1 MDLLIGVALF
11 VAVVFIVAGVILL
24 LKSKKDLLSERIKKH
39 RVTTSAIPWITQA
52 VDITKKRRK
61 LSDIPWLDRL
71 FQAIPF
77 FVKLDRVLVQSNVKY
92 PLGVFILMT
101 LILGF
106 VGYGVSSLSMKGSL
120 MSIPAALCAGMI
132 PFFYIIQKKNMRMK
146 KFERQLPDALDLFA
160 RSLRAGHAFSGG
172 LQMVAQ
178 EFDDPLGS
186 EFAKVIDEVNF
197 GVGIKEA
204 LINLTERVDCE
215 NLKFFAMSVTLQR
228 ETGGDLAEIL
238 ENIARLIRER
248 FKLQARIRALMAEG
262 KLSVIILIALPFFIG
277 FGFAI
282 VSPDY
287 LTVLIT
293 DPLGKLLVLTSF
305 VMMVLGVVVMKK
317 IVAIKV

>member
-1 MDLLIGVALF
+1 MVIALF
-11 VAVVFIVAGVILL
+11 VAVVLIVVGVILL
-24 LKSKKDLLSERIKKH
+24 LGSKRNVLSERIQKQTA
-39 RVTTSAIPWITQA
+39 TTSVSVIPWRTKA

-77 FVKLDRVLVQSNVKY
+77 FQKLDRVLEQSNVKY

-106 VGYGVSSLSMKGSL
+106 VGYGASTVLMKGSL
-120 MSIPAALCAGMI
+120 MSIPAAIGLGTI
-132 PFFYIIQKKNMRMK
+132 PLFYLIQKKKFRMR

-160 RSLRAGHAFSGG
+160 RSLKAGHAFSGG
-172 LQMVAQ
+172 LQTVAQ

-204 LINLTERVDCE
+204 LINLTDRVDCE
-215 NLKFFAMSVTLQR
+215 NLKFFAMSVALQR

-238 ENIARLIRER
+238 LNIARLIRER
-248 FKLQARIRALMAEG
+248 FKLQLRIQALMAEG
-262 KLSVIILIALPFFIG
+262 KLSAIILIVLPFFIG
-277 FGFAI
+277 FVLAV
-282 VSPDY
+282 VSPGY
-287 LTVLIT
+287 VTVLIT
-293 DPLGKLLVLTSF
+293 DPIGKLLVVISC
-305 VMMVLGVVVMKK
+305 VMMALGVLVMKK